1 MGPLLPEIA
10 NIPWWVILV
19 LSVWSII
26 WKGLALWHAARL
38 EQRNWFVTI
47 LVLNTVGILE
57 IVYLFIFS
65 KEKGSFIQKI
75 FKRGE

>member
-1 MGPLLPEIA
+1 MSPLPTEIA
-10 NIPWWVILV
+10 NIPWWAILA

-26 WKGLALWHAARL
+26 WKGLALWRAARL
-38 EQRNWFVTI
+38 EQRNWFMAI

-57 IVYLFIFS
+57 IGYLFIFS